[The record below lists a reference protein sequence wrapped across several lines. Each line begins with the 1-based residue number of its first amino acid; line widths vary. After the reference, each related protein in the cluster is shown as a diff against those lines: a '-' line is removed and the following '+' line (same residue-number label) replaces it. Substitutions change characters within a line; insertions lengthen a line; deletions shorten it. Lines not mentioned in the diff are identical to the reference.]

1 MNFLDVTIG
10 FFAGALSIGALMLL
24 LITYF
29 AKRRVNQIMKKAHI
43 ILEGIDKMPEELNY
57 DKKMEEEEQ

>member
-29 AKRRVNQIMKKAHI
+29 AKRRVNQIMKKAHF